1 MPPTSRLQQI
11 RTGFTR
17 EFWVANVLELF
28 ERFAYYGSKA
38 VLAVYV
44 AEQVGLGPE
53 AAGWLV
59 GSLFNT
65 LLYFIPPLAGTVV
78 DRYGFK
84 RSLMLCFAIFSIG
97 YFLIGLGGIPAG
109 RPLVEMLGS
118 RTYMILALVITAIG
132 GSLIKPSVVG
142 TVARTTTEETKSL
155 GYSIYYMLVN
165 IGGAVGPLLAVPVR
179 EHVGIAYVLMMSSA
193 TTFALLLGTLFF
205 FKEPARPAD
214 LAPVKSMGRVVTDM
228 ARVFGDLRFMGF
240 LVIFSGFWVMFWQ
253 IFYSLPFYVRD
264 VLHYSRFEV
273 IETVDAWTI
282 ILVTVPATALAK
294 RLRPILAMTL
304 GFAMS
309 TAAWFV
315 MGSSATLS
323 VTIAAI
329 ALFAVGEATQAP
341 RYYEY
346 VAELAPRDQV
356 GTYMGFAFLPV
367 AIGTFVAG
375 AIAGKLVTTYVQG
388 SSTPQ
393 HMWYVVGSIGVV
405 STCLMLAYDRFVT
418 PRARLTETQS

>member
-1 MPPTSRLQQI
+1 MPATTRLELI

-38 VLAVYV
+38 ILAVYV
-44 AEQVGLGPE
+44 AEQVGLGPQ

-65 LLYFIPPLAGTVV
+65 LLYFLPPLAGTVV

-84 RSLMLCFAIFSIG
+84 RSLAICFAIFSLG
-97 YFLIGLGGIPAG
+97 YFLIGLGGLPAG
-109 RPLVEMLGS
+109 RPLVSLLGGAQ
-118 RTYMILALVITAIG
+118 TYMIVALVVTAIG

-142 TVARTTTEETKSL
+142 TVARTTTADSKSL

-179 EHVGIAYVLMMSSA
+179 ENIGIAYVLMVSSA
-193 TTFALLLGTLFF
+193 TTFLLLVGTLLFF
-205 FKEPARPAD
+205 REPPRPTD
-214 LAPVKSMGRVVTDM
+214 LPPVKSMGRVLADM
-228 ARVFGDLRFMGF
+228 GRVFSDARFMSF
-240 LVIFSGFWVMFWQ
+240 LVIFSGFWIMFWQ

-264 VLHYSRFEV
+264 VLDYPRFEV

-282 ILVTVPATALAK
+282 IFVTVPATALAK
-294 RLRPILAMTL
+294 KLRPIRAMTV
-304 GFAMS
+304 GFALATVS
-309 TAAWFV
+309 WFI
-315 MGSSATLS
+315 MGSIPTLTA
-323 VTIAAI
+323 TIAAI
-329 ALFAVGEATQAP
+329 VVFAVGEATQAP

-346 VAELAPRDQV
+346 VADLAPRDQV

-375 AIAGKLVTTYVQG
+375 AIAGPLVTGYVQG
-388 SSTPQ
+388 SDTPQ
-393 HMWYVVGSIGVV
+393 HMWYVVGSIGIV
-405 STCLMLAYDRFVT
+405 STVLMLAYDRFVA
-418 PRARLTETQS
+418 PRASARAAV